1 MSGQP
6 QVSILMPLLNQ
17 ACFLREALDS
27 ILAQSHSDLELIVID
42 GASTDGSLGIL
53 RDYAERDSRIRWSSA
68 PDSGPAEAVNKAA
81 RQARGEVIGWL
92 NSDDLYEP
100 SAIEQA
106 LGYLRAH
113 PDAMMV
119 YGQAEVID
127 AEKRFLGKFPTKPPS
142 TPIDAFVDGCFI
154 CQPTVFMRRS
164 AWIDSGELIETLQT
178 SFDLDLWLRVFKQ
191 HQVRIGFIDRIQ
203 AYSRR
208 HEATITSRNRR
219 KVATEALMI
228 LKRHLDVTPIH
239 WMLTHVEEIMEKHP
253 DGSGE
258 SLHEK
263 IASLMEEASTLMKEK
278 DFLELQR
285 RVAADRRIAL
295 AGRHSF
301 INVHPDGWAG
311 STLTARVDSRHVQGL
326 KITGHSGL
334 SAKSK
339 HRLTTQAGERKP
351 CSMRVRGEQP
361 FEIMIATGMN
371 TSISTSVIKISSDK
385 VFRPCETEL
394 GSTDQRELSIMVN
407 TSEELS

>member
-1 MSGQP
+1 MSGHP

-27 ILAQSHSDLELIVID
+27 ILAQSHADLELIVID
-42 GASTDGSLGIL
+42 GASTDGSLDIL

-127 AEKRFLGKFPTKPPS
+127 AEKRFLNKFPTKLPS

-191 HQVRIGFIDRIQ
+191 HQDRIGFIDRIQ
-203 AYSRR
+203 AYSRQ

-219 KVATEALMI
+219 KVAIEALMI

-239 WMLTHVEEIMEKHP
+239 WMLTHVEEIMARHP

-258 SLHEK
+258 SLREK
-263 IASLMEEASTLMKEK
+263 IASLMEEASRLMKEN
-278 DFLELQR
+278 DFLEFQKR
-285 RVAADRRIAL
+285 IAADRRIAL

-311 STLTARVDSRHVQGL
+311 PTLTARVDMRHIQGL

-334 SAKSK
+334 RAKSK
-339 HRLTTQAGERKP
+339 HRLTIQAGQRKP
-351 CSMRVRGEQP
+351 SSLRVRGEQP
-361 FEIMIATGMN
+361 FEATMAPGAEDMK
-371 TSISTSVIKISSDK
+371 SPAEILISSDK
-385 VFRPCETEL
+385 VFRPCETEP

-407 TSEELS
+407 ACEELT